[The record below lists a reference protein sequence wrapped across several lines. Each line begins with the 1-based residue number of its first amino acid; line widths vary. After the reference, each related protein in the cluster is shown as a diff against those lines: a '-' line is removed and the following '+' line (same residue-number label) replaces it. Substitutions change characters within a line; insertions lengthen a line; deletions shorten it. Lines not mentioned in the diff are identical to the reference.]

1 VEELTQAEIGR
12 RLNVSQM
19 HISRLI
25 SRILTRLRSTM
36 LAED

>member
-1 VEELTQAEIGR
+1 EIGR

-25 SRILTRLRSTM
+25 SRILTRLRCGL
-36 LAED
+36 LAAG

>member
-1 VEELTQAEIGR
+1 EIGR